1 MKIYEFGKNND
12 KVIVLIHPAVVMWDY
27 FDRVIPLLE
36 NDYRII
42 VPALPGYDKDNPKV
56 HFTSVEKIADK
67 LTEILIAKNIHTID
81 VLYGCSMGGSVVL
94 RMLNVQKVNV
104 KSAICDGGIT
114 PYQIPW
120 IFTRFIAVRDFLTVS
135 IGKIGGFKLLR
146 KAFSTDE
153 YSEEDLKYMVEVL
166 RFISYKT
173 IWKTFESCNNY
184 SMLEDAPSYKGKL
197 EYWYGD
203 KEEKDRKL
211 DIKYI
216 KKIFP
221 DVEFVKL
228 KNRGHASMASLYP
241 QEMAKRISALLNS

>member
-1 MKIYEFGKNND
+1 
-12 KVIVLIHPAVVMWDY
+12 
-27 FDRVIPLLE
+27 
-36 NDYRII
+36 
-42 VPALPGYDKDNPKV
+42 
-56 HFTSVEKIADK
+56 
-67 LTEILIAKNIHTID
+67 
-81 VLYGCSMGGSVVL
+81 
-94 RMLNVQKVNV
+94 
-104 KSAICDGGIT
+104 
-114 PYQIPW
+114 
-120 IFTRFIAVRDFLTVS
+120 
-135 IGKIGGFKLLR
+135 
-146 KAFSTDE
+146 
-153 YSEEDLKYMVEVL
+153 MVEVL